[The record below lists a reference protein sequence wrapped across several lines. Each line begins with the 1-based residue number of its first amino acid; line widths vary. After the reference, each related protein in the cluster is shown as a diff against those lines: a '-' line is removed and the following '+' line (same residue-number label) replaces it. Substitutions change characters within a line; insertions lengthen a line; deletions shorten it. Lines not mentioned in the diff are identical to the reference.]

1 MPPASRGWYTAPMT
15 ALRNTTFG
23 GDRFSL
29 AGKVAV
35 VTGASSGLG
44 VAYAAALARAGAKL
58 VLGARRADRLQETV
72 AAVRA
77 AGGEAIGIPTD
88 VTRIADCDAL
98 VAAGMEAFGRIDI
111 LVNNAYAG
119 ALGPL
124 LELSEK
130 AWRRGFETGPFAA
143 FTFMRACHPHLAAS
157 RGSVVNLVTSAM
169 VRWDSST
176 YGAYASAK
184 QALRTLSRAAAV
196 EWAPDG
202 IRVNSIAPHA
212 LTPGLQWWTEQNPE
226 EAAEFVAAIPM
237 RRIGDPEL
245 DIGRAVVA
253 LVSEDLRYLTGATI
267 PLDGGQAYFG

>member
-1 MPPASRGWYTAPMT
+1 MAA
-15 ALRNTTFG
+15 
-23 GDRFSL
+23 L

-35 VTGASSGLG
+35 VTGAGQG
-44 VAYAAALARAGAKL
+44 VGQGIALALAGEGAAVA
-58 VLGARRADRLQETV
+58 VLGRTPEKLETTCALLRERGVEAEPFTCNVVDTEQIDATVGAVVDR
-72 AAVRA
+72 
-77 AGGEAIGIPTD
+77 
-88 VTRIADCDAL
+88 
-98 VAAGMEAFGRIDI
+98 FGRIDI